1 MKKIKKSHFSFIIQI
16 IFFISIFNSIYAK
29 NFEKNYDANS
39 FSNYFSGILSL
50 NEKKYENSYK
60 YLKTLKGLEK
70 KHFRFS
76 TAYQESLISLDRFDE
91 AFSYAKKLE
100 RQKIDAYE
108 TNLII
113 GVYYLKNNKFE
124 LAKKYFKKYNK
135 LNAGVFSEYLNNWLL
150 FPEISI
156 QDAIKITRNTS
167 KKFNLK
173 SGNQLEKIQNVFIH
187 CYFDS
192 PNTENIFKNTII
204 NDNEDY
210 SRYYFF
216 HSNYYFIK
224 NDILKAK
231 KIINSA
237 LKLHPEKVILNQMHE
252 ELKSKNKTK
261 LSNQF
266 NCENLSNVVAE
277 IFYIISNILSSQ
289 QSYSNSNLYLNL
301 ATYLNP
307 NFISYDA
314 LKAEN
319 FFETKNYKKA
329 KKIYQYVKSKE
340 YAYGWYASKIIASIQ
355 DIQNKK
361 SNSLK
366 FLQNEFKE
374 MRNPNIYQTLDYANF
389 LKNKKKY
396 KEAISYYST
405 ILDLISKKDKLY
417 PEVTQGRGEA
427 FERLGEWEKAEKDLL
442 SSLESS
448 PDQAYVINYLA
459 YTWIEKGI
467 NLDKSLEMLKKANQL
482 KENDGY
488 IIDSLG
494 WAFFKLKRYKE
505 AKDYLQLAVS
515 RMPSDPVI
523 NDHYG
528 DSLWMNN
535 QSLQAR
541 YYWKYVLN
549 LEKTEPELKE
559 LIKKKLTNGLKFDS

>member
-16 IFFISIFNSIYAK
+16 LFFISIFNSIYAK
-29 NFEKNYDANS
+29 NFDKNYDANR

-50 NEKKYENSYK
+50 QEKKYENSYK
-60 YLKTLKGLEK
+60 YFKSLKGLEK
-70 KHFRFS
+70 EHFQFS
-76 TAYQESLISLDRFDE
+76 TLYQESLISLDRFEE
-91 AFSYAKKLE
+91 AFVYAKKLE
-100 RQKIDAYE
+100 KQKIDAYE

-113 GVYYLKNNKFE
+113 GVYYLKNNKIE
-124 LAKKYFKKYNK
+124 LAKKYFEKYKN
-135 LNAGVFSEYLNNWLL
+135 LNEGVFSSFLNNWLL
-150 FPEISI
+150 FSELN
-156 QDAIKITRNTS
+156 IKEALKLTEKTS
-167 KKFNLK
+167 RKFNLK
-173 SGNQLEKIQNVFIH
+173 TGNQLEKIQKAFIH

-192 PNTENIFKNTII
+192 PKTDVVFKNMIL
-204 NDNEDY
+204 NENEDY

-216 HSNYYFIK
+216 HANYLFGK
-224 NDILKAK
+224 NNIPAAK

-237 LKLHPEKVILNQMHE
+237 LKTHPEKIILNQMHH
-252 ELKSKNKTK
+252 ELNFPNKIK

-266 NCENLSNVVAE
+266 SCDKLSNVVAE

-289 QSYSNSNLYLNL
+289 ESYSNSNLYLNL

-329 KKIYQYVKSKE
+329 KKIYEKVKKKDS
-340 YAYGWYASKIIASIQ
+340 AYGWYASKIIASILEIQ
-355 DIQNKK
+355 DKKTYSLNFLKK
-361 SNSLK
+361 S
-366 FLQNEFKE
+366 FNEINE
-374 MRNPNIYQTLDYANF
+374 PSIYQTLDFANF

-396 KEAISYYST
+396 KEAIFHYSK
-405 ILDLISKKDKLY
+405 ILEFISKEETIYAK
-417 PEVTQGRGEA
+417 VTQGRGEA
-427 FERLGEWEKAEKDLL
+427 YERLGDWDKAEKDLL

-448 PDQAYVINYLA
+448 PDQAYVMNYLA
-459 YTWIEKGI
+459 YSWVEKGI
-467 NLDKSLEMLKKANQL
+467 NLDQSLEMLKKANQL

-494 WAFFKLKRYKE
+494 WVLFKLKRYTE
-505 AKDYLQLAVS
+505 AKNYLQSAVV

-535 QSLQAR
+535 QTIQAR
-541 YYWKYVLN
+541 YYWNYVLN
-549 LEKTEPELKE
+549 LEKTEEELKE
-559 LIKKKLTNGLKFDS
+559 IIKKKINFWIRS